1 MSEILPPEQ
10 DDFLLQQLAARA
22 VAGATTQDLAAAG
35 SQVKEKFGWT
45 LQQYGESIERLA
57 EARLIKAEIQKDGS
71 GHFSAVIP
79 TQLTGIGW
87 DRYKRLRD
95 ETDPE

>member
-22 VAGATTQDLAAAG
+22 VGGATTQDLAAAG
-35 SQVKEKFGWT
+35 SQVKEKFGWM
-45 LQQYGESIERLA
+45 LQQYGESIERLVD
-57 EARLIKAEIQKDGS
+57 ARLIKAEIQRDGS
-71 GHFSAVIP
+71 GNFSAVIP
-79 TQLTGIGW
+79 TQLTDVGR
-87 DRYKRLRD
+87 DRYKRLRE